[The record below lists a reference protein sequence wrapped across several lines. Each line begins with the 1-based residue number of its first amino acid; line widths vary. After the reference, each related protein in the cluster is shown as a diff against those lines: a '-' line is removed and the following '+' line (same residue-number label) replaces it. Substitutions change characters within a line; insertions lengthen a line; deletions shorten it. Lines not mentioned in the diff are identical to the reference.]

1 MAIYTWHCKV
11 CGDLMEVE
19 RPMADYDKPV
29 HNDAHD
35 AKCDGEY
42 VRKITQVAVPF
53 EGLRDKGIF
62 ERVEKHF

>member
-1 MAIYTWHCKV
+1 
-11 CGDLMEVE
+11 MEVE

-53 EGLRDKGIF
+53 EGLRDEGIF